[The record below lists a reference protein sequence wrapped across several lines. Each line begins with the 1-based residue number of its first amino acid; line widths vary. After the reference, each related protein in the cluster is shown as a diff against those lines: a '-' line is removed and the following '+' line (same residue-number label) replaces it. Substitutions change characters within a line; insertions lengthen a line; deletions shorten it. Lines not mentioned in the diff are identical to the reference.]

1 MPSSSL
7 PSGPTNVPVEKG
19 ETTVLGRKA
28 TYTVYART
36 QGRKQREVIVGLYRA
51 GDDEK
56 LATTFSSRVFVERGM
71 FTGLF
76 ERLTGREFD
85 PIDTDEQVQQ
95 VLDDAREYVAK
106 ERSTRDEFRDGST
119 DTGVVECSFGC
130 GRQVH
135 PEELKPTGWI
145 VDAGVTNRDDVFHA
159 CPRHV
164 DVLRGLQDL
173 DGFDDAKEALRT
185 LEELGGVEA

>member
-7 PSGPTNVPVEKG
+7 PDGPTNVIVEKG
-19 ETTVLGRKA
+19 EETVFGRRA
-28 TYTVYART
+28 TYSVYART

-51 GDDEK
+51 GNDEK
-56 LATTFSSRVFVERGM
+56 LATTFSSRVFVERGL
-71 FTGLF
+71 FTGLY

-85 PIDTDEQVQQ
+85 PISTEEQIGQ
-95 VLDDAREYVAK
+95 VLDKARAYVAK
-106 ERSTRDEFRDGST
+106 EQGTRERFDDGST

-145 VDAGVTNRDDVFHA
+145 VDAAVTNRDDVFHA

-173 DGFDDAKEALRT
+173 DGFDDAQEALRT
-185 LEELGGVEA
+185 LEEVGGVEA

>member
-7 PSGPTNVPVEKG
+7 PDGPTNVPVEKG

-56 LATTFSSRVFVERGM
+56 LATTFSSRVFVDRGM
-71 FTGLF
+71 FTGLY

-85 PIDTDEQVQQ
+85 PIDTDEQVQR
-95 VLDDAREYVAK
+95 VLDEAREYVAK

-130 GRQVH
+130 ERSVQ
-135 PEELKPTGWI
+135 PEKLKPTGWI
-145 VDAGVTNRDDVFHA
+145 VDAGVTNRDDVFHV

-164 DVLRGLQDL
+164 DLLRDL
-173 DGFDDAKEALRT
+173 AEYDDAGE
-185 LEELGGVEA
+185 LENTYDLAQHFGGVEA